1 MGEAADETLI
11 GRKVTEVPW
20 AVYATHEYVE
30 RQGCPKAPEDIVD
43 HLVVAFDG
51 DISNYAAAQ
60 WLRTKTTSPGKV
72 AARSDNWPAL
82 LATIKSG
89 VGLGLL
95 PIHQGDREKGL
106 VRLIDPSPRVVSE
119 FWLLVH
125 PDLRHMPRVS
135 AFFDYLMEEI
145 AAFRALLLRQ
155 NEHVDEQPASA

>member
-1 MGEAADETLI
+1 
-11 GRKVTEVPW
+11 
-20 AVYATHEYVE
+20 
-30 RQGCPKAPEDIVD
+30 VD

-51 DISNYAAAQ
+51 EISNYAAAR
-60 WLRTKTTSPGKV
+60 WLRSKTSPKKV

-95 PIHQGDREKGL
+95 PIHHGDREMDL
-106 VRLIDPSPRVVSE
+106 VRLIDPIPRVVSE

-135 AFFDYLMEEI
+135 AFFDYLLEEV
-145 AAFRALLLRQ
+145 ASFRALLLRQ
-155 NEHVDEQPASA
+155 DEDVDEKPAA